1 MATDAMRPQAVPRH
15 RPANPASDRIFFAA
29 MAAVLWATVLYGFA
43 KTYFLAGMVAAPLP
57 NKLIHIH
64 GAAFTLW
71 MVLLVVQIGFVYAGK
86 IAWHK
91 RLGFFG
97 FGLAVA
103 MLILGPLAATDAL
116 RRGSAPLGLTPQT
129 FYVIP
134 LSDMLVFGVLV
145 FFAYRARRRS
155 AAHKRLILIATIGLM
170 DAAVGRWPVA
180 FFQHYPKLQDLVP
193 LAFLL
198 AVMAYDLISLR
209 RIQKATLWAS
219 LFVIV
224 VHLTRVPIGLSQ
236 PWQRFANHMAAKG

>member
-1 MATDAMRPQAVPRH
+1 MATDAMRPQAILRH
-15 RPANPASDRIFFAA
+15 KPANPAWDRVFFAS
-29 MAAVLWATVLYGFA
+29 MALVLWATVLYGFA

-71 MVLLVVQIGFVYAGK
+71 MVLLVVQIGFVSAGK

-91 RLGFFG
+91 KLGLYG

-103 MLILGPLAATDAL
+103 MLILGALAATDAL

-129 FYVIP
+129 FYIVP
-134 LSDMLVFGVLV
+134 LSDILVFGVLV
-145 FFAYRARRRS
+145 FFAYRARRRP
-155 AAHKRLILIATIGLM
+155 AAHKRLILIATIGIM

-180 FFQHYPKLQDLVP
+180 FLQTNPRAQDLVP
-193 LAFLL
+193 FAFLL
-198 AVMAYDLISLR
+198 AVMIYDLISLR
-209 RIQKATLWAS
+209 RIQKATLWGS

-224 VHLTRVPIGLSQ
+224 VHLTRVPIGMS
-236 PWQRFANHMAAKG
+236 PIWQRFAHHMATKG